1 MTPPPEARARRHN
14 DYDRYIANEFV
25 PLVRARLACEGRHG
39 QKFMATGCSLG
50 AYHAA
55 NFFFRHPD
63 IFDTV
68 IALSGP
74 YSAKFSVGDFMNE
87 DVYMNSPLSYLPNLT
102 DPAYLEPLRQS
113 EIIIAT
119 GQGRW
124 EEEIIPET
132 RALQAI
138 LESKNIPA
146 WVDFWGY
153 DVDHDW
159 PWWRIQMPY
168 FLSHLPNLK
177 PAAPFS
183 LQDP

>member
-1 MTPPPEARARRHN
+1 
-14 DYDRYIANEFV
+14 
-25 PLVRARLACEGRHG
+25 
-39 QKFMATGCSLG
+39 MATGCSLG